1 MNNQIIKHS
10 PSNIAIVK
18 YWGKHGNQLP
28 NNPSISFTLSNCFT
42 ETKITY
48 NNIDSQFFKS
58 SDSQISL
65 DFFFEGKEN
74 QAFKDK
80 IEKFILKN
88 EQYFSFL
95 KGLHLNIESR
105 NSFPHSSGIASSAS
119 SMSALV
125 MCLLGIKYKDRE
137 IDLQEASFLSRL
149 ASGSAA
155 RSVYPTMTLW
165 GKTPSLPNSS
175 DEYAIPIGD
184 MIAPVFKSY
193 HDTIL
198 IVSSKEKSVSSR
210 AGHSLM
216 DNHPMAESRY
226 ATARKNTED
235 LLTILKQGD
244 IEGFIKI
251 AEAEANQLHDL
262 MATSKP
268 SYTLKE
274 PNTINIINKI
284 LEFRKDTSLPICY
297 TLDAGPNVHLL
308 YPDFCTD
315 KVQLFIEDVLKDYC
329 FDNKY
334 IEDKVG

>member
-125 MCLLGIKYKDRE
+125 MCLLGIKYKE
-137 IDLQEASFLSRL
+137 INVSGLKRKLTLENFKVLYQFLK
-149 ASGSAA
+149 A
-155 RSVYPTMTLW
+155 RSDCKKIIKEFNPDVV
-165 GKTPSLPNSS
+165 
-175 DEYAIPIGD
+175 IGTGGY
-184 MIAPVFKSY
+184 ICGPVFAAA
-193 HDTIL
+193 TANNIP
-198 IVSSKEKSVSSR
+198 SVLHESNAYPGKALKMFSNNV
-210 AGHSLM
+210 GELSLM
-216 DNHPMAESRY
+216 KKQSQMR
-226 ATARKNTED
+226 
-235 LLTILKQGD
+235 LLQKQPV
-244 IEGFIKI
+244 
-251 AEAEANQLHDL
+251 
-262 MATSKP
+262 T
-268 SYTLKE
+268 
-274 PNTINIINKI
+274 
-284 LEFRKDTSLPICY
+284 
-297 TLDAGPNVHLL
+297 
-308 YPDFCTD
+308 
-315 KVQLFIEDVLKDYC
+315 
-329 FDNKY
+329 
-334 IEDKVG
+334 

>member
-1 MNNQIIKHS
+1 MNNQIIKRS

-18 YWGKHGNQLP
+18 YWGKHGTQLP

-48 NNIDSQFFKS
+48 SENESM
-58 SDSQISL
+58 SL
-65 DFFFEGKEN
+65 EFYFEGKEN
-74 QAFKDK
+74 PAFKAK
-80 IEKFILKN
+80 IEKYLN
-88 EQYFSFL
+88 ENRRYFSFL
-95 KGLHLNIESR
+95 NNLDLNIESY

-119 SMSALV
+119 SMSALI
-125 MCLLGIKYKDRE
+125 MCLLEIKYKDAK
-137 IDLQEASFLSRL
+137 IDLREASYLSRL

-165 GKTPSLPNSS
+165 GKTPSLPDSS
-175 DEYAIPIGD
+175 DEYAIPIGE
-184 MIAPVFKSY
+184 MINPVFKTY
-193 HDTIL
+193 HDSIL

-244 IEGFIKI
+244 LEGFIRI
-251 AEAEANQLHDL
+251 TESEANQLHDL
-262 MATSKP
+262 MSTSTP

-274 PNTINIINKI
+274 PNTIRIIDEI
-284 LEFRKDTSLPICY
+284 LNFRKDTGLPVCY

-308 YPDFCTD
+308 YPDSCSKEVHT
-315 KVQLFIEDVLKDYC
+315 FIEENLKNYC

-334 IEDKVG
+334 IDDIVSVES